1 MGAWK
6 LQMITKLVAMILV
19 FIALATAAA
28 QSARGSD
35 WHAIDADGLF
45 TFQLPRAFVK
55 TNMMGVENYLGEYY
69 QGQTRFLFVW
79 QDTAS
84 YEYDEH
90 LMHDL
95 RESPAN
101 IDGMPSTIRT
111 FSITRDGV
119 LIYVAELNV
128 GKWREGEVRLYMG
141 LESRKRED
149 IAVARRIFNSIRFTK
164 RGRA

>member
-1 MGAWK
+1 MIWRRLFSAK
-6 LQMITKLVAMILV
+6 LAAAIFVLVALSN
-19 FIALATAAA
+19 AAA
-28 QSARGSD
+28 KSATGSD

-55 TNMMGVENYLGEYY
+55 TNMMGMENYLGEYY
-69 QGQTRFLFVW
+69 QGQTRFLFVC

-90 LMHDL
+90 LMRGL
-95 RESPAN
+95 REIPTN
-101 IDGMPSTIRT
+101 IDGMRSTIRT

-128 GKWREGEVRLYMG
+128 GNWREGEVRLYMG

-149 IAVARRIFNSIRFTK
+149 TAVARRIFSSIRFTK